1 MIILI
6 HGVGIPDGV
15 YARAIGV
22 LSSLTVTFHSMDK
35 SFSNGIRGEVLANQH
50 FSPADL
56 KTLNH
61 QAVIHYGKRESR
73 WFTSFTP
80 LPDKMSFCQ
89 PSRYAV

>member
-1 MIILI
+1 ME
-6 HGVGIPDGV
+6 
-15 YARAIGV
+15 
-22 LSSLTVTFHSMDK
+22 K
-35 SFSNGIRGEVLANQH
+35 SFSNEFRGEVLANQH

-89 PSRYAV
+89 PSRYAVEGDVAPLIPPNSAEDCRVKIAVHE